1 MFGNGGFPSAPQ
13 AYQRQNE
20 LVELLKA
27 WGGTTL
33 AFAILAMGGLGIVK
47 ALLVM
52 AFAAGLAI
60 VLHELAHRAV
70 ARRFG
75 TEAYFMANDLMLI
88 VAVIMAFTGIVF
100 AAPGAVWYTGYVTK
114 RQGGLIA
121 AAGPATNM
129 ALAVLSLL
137 GLVVFNALRLRLP
150 HEIAFYSFF
159 INAMLGLFNMLPI
172 GPIDGAKILDWDPK
186 VFTAMAAVGGLI
198 FALRYMFPELF
209 AFGF

>member
-1 MFGNGGFPSAPQ
+1 MFDNGGFPSSPR

-33 AFAILAMGGLGIVK
+33 AFAIVHWKLLGIAQ
-47 ALLVM
+47 ALLIM
-52 AFAAGLAI
+52 AIAAGLGI

-75 TEAYFMANDLMLI
+75 AQAHFMANDLMLI
-88 VAVIMAFTGIVF
+88 VSILMAFTGMLF
-100 AAPGAVWYTGYVTK
+100 AAPGAVWHSGYVTK
-114 RQGGLIA
+114 RQVGLIA

-137 GLVVFNALRLRLP
+137 LMLVFRTAQWRLPFNIAAYSYLINAL
-150 HEIAFYSFF
+150 
-159 INAMLGLFNMLPI
+159 LGLFNMLPL

-186 VFTAMAAVGGLI
+186 IFTAMAAVGGLI
-198 FALRYMFPELF
+198 FALRYIFPGLF